1 MSNRKRE
8 ARKAGAVT
16 AGATPA
22 ASQLDPRWY
31 YFALGAF
38 AAMVAVFWAYGP
50 ALNGPFMF
58 DDNYLPFAISD
69 ISTQPL
75 SAFLHGQRPLL
86 MASYWLSARLAPQG
100 DTWWFHSLNVV
111 IHCITTCLVFFI
123 VRRLLEWAKLGDGR
137 RGLLA
142 GLAAALFLLHPL
154 QSEAVAYVAGR
165 SDGLSVMLAFSAFTV
180 FLYRREGPIGWGMV
194 AVVFVLFGAALTS
207 KEDTIA
213 LPGLFLLTDFWWR
226 PGGWEGIRRNWKLY
240 GPMVLGAAAGMAFFW
255 NLITHASTA
264 GFGLKDF
271 TWYQYLFTQFRAV
284 FVYLGLFFFP
294 ANLTLDWDFPISHT
308 LFEHAAIVGLVF
320 LLALIVA
327 AWMLRHR
334 FPLACYGFYAFLILL
349 SPTSSILPIR
359 DPVAERRMYFAIL
372 GLLLILVEVLAR
384 LKLERKVLTAAGL
397 AVLLLA
403 AIVTH
408 ARAEVWADPVAIWE
422 DTARKSPD
430 AWRPHFQLGFAYFSA
445 QPPQCEKALSE
456 FEKAGARHPNDPLLL
471 LDWGLAYDCLNR
483 PEEALKK
490 LEASAVIQPSAQV
503 FSQVGM
509 ELGKLQ
515 KWTEAMNALN
525 AAQKMDP
532 NFVDTYLYYG
542 IVHTQTN
549 QLVLAVQDFQ
559 RALQLDPNNSRAR
572 QYLQTVAT
580 QLNAQQ
586 RK

>member
-1 MSNRKRE
+1 MSNKKRE
-8 ARKAGAVT
+8 ARKAAAT
-16 AGATPA
+16 AAAFAPA
-22 ASQLDPRWY
+22 WHFDPRRY
-31 YFALGAF
+31 YWALGAF
-38 AAMVAVFWAYGP
+38 AAMLAVFWAYGP

-58 DDNYLPFAISD
+58 DDNFLPFAVSD
-69 ISTQPL
+69 ISVQPL
-75 SAFLHGQRPLL
+75 SAFLQGQRPLL
-86 MASYWLSARLAPQG
+86 MASYWLSARLAPAG

-123 VRRLLEWAKLGDGR
+123 VRRLLEWSKLGEGR

-165 SDGLSVMLAFSAFTV
+165 SDGLSAMLAFSAFAI
-180 FLYRREGPIGWGMV
+180 FLYRRQGPIGWGTV
-194 AVVFVLFGAALTS
+194 AVVLVLFGAALSS

-213 LPGLFLLTDFWWR
+213 LPGLFLLTDFWWS

-327 AWMLRHR
+327 AWLLRHR

-359 DPVAERRMYFAIL
+359 DPLAERRMYFAIL
-372 GLLLILVEVLAR
+372 GLLLILVEAMAR

-397 AVLLLA
+397 AVLMLA

-408 ARAEVWADPVAIWE
+408 ARAEVWSNTVAIWE
-422 DTARKSPD
+422 DTVRKSPG

-445 QPPQCEKALSE
+445 QPQQCDKSLAE
-456 FEKAGARHPNDPLLL
+456 FEKAGARHSNDPDLL

-483 PEEALKK
+483 PEEALHK
-490 LEASAVIQPSAQV
+490 LEASAVLKPTAHA
-503 FSQVGM
+503 FSQIGM
-509 ELGKLQ
+509 ELGKLE
-515 KWTEAMNALN
+515 KWPDALNALN
-525 AAQKMDP
+525 AAVQMDP
-532 NFVDTYLYYG
+532 NFPDTYVYFG
-542 IVHTQTN
+542 IVHTRTN
-549 QLVLAVQDFQ
+549 QLVLAVQDF
-559 RALQLDPNNSRAR
+559 RKALQLDPDNSRAR
-572 QYLQTVAT
+572 QFLQTVAT
-580 QLNAQQ
+580 QLNARQG
-586 RK
+586 R